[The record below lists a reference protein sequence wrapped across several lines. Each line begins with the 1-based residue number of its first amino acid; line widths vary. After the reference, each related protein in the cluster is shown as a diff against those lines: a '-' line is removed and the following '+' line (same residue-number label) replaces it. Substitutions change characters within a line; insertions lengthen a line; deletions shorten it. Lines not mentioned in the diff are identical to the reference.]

1 MVPLFWKKSYI
12 MLIVD
17 WFNDHACNII
27 TIYGILFVDDEKT
40 TTGYLCRSIIQ

>member
-1 MVPLFWKKSYI
+1 MVPLFWKKSCI

-27 TIYGILFVDDEKT
+27 IIYEILFGDDEKT